1 MEKTFRNYLSSI
13 GIAHS
18 RHASMQ
24 NGFDAM
30 HKALCG
36 LDNTALK
43 AIKDNGGLS
52 GVWKGYEE
60 NSIGNRAVSQDMEP
74 EKEKVM
80 SKMGIALKILDYIAD
95 THNCDFPYWPAKEKI
110 FEALDKTQDEILKS
124 ATHK

>member
-1 MEKTFRNYLSSI
+1 MKTFRNYLKSI
-13 GIAHS
+13 GIAES
-18 RHASMQ
+18 RHDDLQ
-24 NGFDAM
+24 NAFDAM
-30 HKALCG
+30 HKALCA
-36 LDNTALK
+36 LDNDGLK

-52 GVWKGYEE
+52 GVWQEYEN
-60 NSIGNRAVSQDMEP
+60 NSIGNRELSQDMEP